1 MMLDLI
7 RETVLRARRAEEI
20 AKASGSH
27 EEFLHSAVAAREELA
42 VLEEQRNAL
51 SRKLEKG
58 GGMFAR
64 VGIGANL
71 SRVRADLSKVG
82 LRMRQLQ
89 AKLDQLAPLI
99 EAAKH
104 KAGFLDQEYDRIM
117 GGYLHEPENAHCL
130 FDSAWPENP
139 EAD

>member
-1 MMLDLI
+1 MMLDLL
-7 RETVLRARRAEEI
+7 RETVLTTSRAAEI
-20 AKASGSH
+20 ANSQRSH
-27 EEFLHSAVAAREELA
+27 EEFRPSAVAAREELA

-71 SRVRADLSKVG
+71 SRVRADLSKVE
-82 LRMRQLQ
+82 LRMKQLQ

-99 EAAKH
+99 EAANNN
-104 KAGFLDQEYDRIM
+104 ADFIGQEYYRIM
-117 GGYLHEPENAHCL
+117 PAYLHEPANAHCL
-130 FDSAWPENP
+130 FD
-139 EAD
+139 AD